1 MFVIQR
7 LSGIIE
13 AFRELAK
20 AEGIGY
26 QTLINRSLREC
37 LVDGPVNEET
47 LRRVIREE
55 FGTCRSEKGGY

>member
-7 LSGIIE
+7 LCGIIE

-37 LVDGPVNEET
+37 LVDWPVSEAREI
-47 LRRVIREE
+47 VIIRIRHGKEAE
-55 FGTCRSEKGGY
+55 RG